1 MEIAGIKKIV
11 ELIQKVDCTRYAM
24 ITDTAKEM
32 GVKKTALMEFVDD
45 NPKLFDLVEVGKKG
59 KTIGL
64 GISRVYLSADENPA
78 TEEWVEKM
86 KAEWDKK
93 IHIGG
98 RYYYD
103 CLEYWFIPED
113 FIPENNTLYK
123 EGAYRNT
130 PEKIKELAD
139 AGVIKKVKKCY
150 GGFSDC
156 YYEEVY
162 IFNDEV
168 KKAIEDYG
176 WTTDFNK

>member
-32 GVKKTALMEFVDD
+32 GVKKTALMEFIDN

-64 GISRVYLSADENPA
+64 GISRVYQSADENPK

-86 KAEWDKK
+86 KAAWNKK

-98 RYYYD
+98 A
-103 CLEYWFIPED
+103 L
-113 FIPENNTLYK
+113 L
-123 EGAYRNT
+123 
-130 PEKIKELAD
+130 L
-139 AGVIKKVKKCY
+139 
-150 GGFSDC
+150 
-156 YYEEVY
+156 
-162 IFNDEV
+162 
-168 KKAIEDYG
+168 
-176 WTTDFNK
+176 

>member
-1 MEIAGIKKIV
+1 
-11 ELIQKVDCTRYAM
+11 L
-24 ITDTAKEM
+24 
-32 GVKKTALMEFVDD
+32 
-45 NPKLFDLVEVGKKG
+45 
-59 KTIGL
+59 
-64 GISRVYLSADENPA
+64 
-78 TEEWVEKM
+78 
-86 KAEWDKK
+86 
-93 IHIGG
+93 GG

-103 CLEYWFIPED
+103 SLEYWFIPED

-162 IFNDEV
+162 YGGFSDCYYEEVYIFNDEV